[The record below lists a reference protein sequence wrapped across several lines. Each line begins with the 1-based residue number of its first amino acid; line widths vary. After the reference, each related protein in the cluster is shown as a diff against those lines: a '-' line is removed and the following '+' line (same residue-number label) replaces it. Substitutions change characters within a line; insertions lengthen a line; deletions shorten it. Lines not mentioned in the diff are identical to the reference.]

1 MQRAAV
7 AGAPACC
14 LLRAM
19 VDTAPRHLYLHVP
32 YCAAK
37 CPYCDF
43 NSIAGRDAEHAA
55 YVDALL
61 AEVRR
66 LPRGPYDTV
75 FIGGGTPT
83 LLGVALLARLL
94 AGVRAHLI
102 LAAGYEWTC
111 EANPGSSDAERFAV
125 LAEHGVNRLSLG
137 VQSTHDH
144 HLRFLGRVHNASE
157 ADRAI
162 ELARRA
168 VPRVSADLIMGLPG
182 QTDAELRQDLT
193 LYRRH
198 DLSHA
203 SVYHLTYEPGTE
215 FHARRGRGELHD
227 IAPQDSRRKF
237 DLLWDAFTDLGLMA
251 YETSNFARTG
261 QESRHNLAYWRQ
273 RDYHAAGAGA
283 VSTVG
288 GVRVTREKHPAAY
301 ITAISA
307 GGAAAW
313 RSETISATERQRETW
328 MLGLRLAQGVVLAEV
343 EAQGDPASRWRSRV
357 DALINEGLVEESAG
371 HLRLTRA
378 GRPVQDTV
386 TVYLMP

>member
-1 MQRAAV
+1 
-7 AGAPACC
+7 
-14 LLRAM
+14 M
-19 VDTAPRHLYLHVP
+19 VHDSQPRHLYLHIP

-61 AEVRR
+61 LEVRR

-83 LLGVALLARLL
+83 MLGSALLARLMAGL
-94 AGVRAHLI
+94 ADHLL
-102 LAAGYEWTC
+102 LAPDYEWTC
-111 EANPGSSDAERFAV
+111 EANPGSSDAERFSIF
-125 LAEHGVNRLSLG
+125 AEHGVNRLSLG

-144 HLRFLGRVHNASE
+144 HLRFLGRVHSSSE

-182 QTDAELRQDLT
+182 QTDAELRQDLQ

-198 DLSHA
+198 DLAHA

-215 FHARRGRGELHD
+215 FHARRGRGEMKD
-227 IAPQDSRRKF
+227 IAPEDSRRQF
-237 DLLWDAFTDLGLMA
+237 DLLWDAFSALGLTA
-251 YETSNFARTG
+251 YETSNFARLG
-261 QESRHNLAYWRQ
+261 QASRHNMAYWQR

-283 VSTVG
+283 VSTVH

-301 ITAISA
+301 ITAIAS
-307 GGAAAW
+307 GGDAAW
-313 RSETISATERQRETW
+313 RTEHMGAAEKLAETW
-328 MLGLRLAQGVVLAEV
+328 MLGLRLTHGVELAQVRT
-343 EAQGDPASRWRSRV
+343 QGDAESRWRQRA
-357 DALINEGLVEESAG
+357 DALIGEGLIEEVAG
-371 HLRLTRA
+371 YLRLTRA
-378 GRPVQDTV
+378 GRPVQDEV

>member
-1 MQRAAV
+1 MV
-7 AGAPACC
+7 AEALLVC
-14 LLRAM
+14 LLPSM
-19 VDTAPRHLYLHVP
+19 VDAPRHLYLHVP

-61 AEVRR
+61 VEVAR

-83 LLGVALLARLL
+83 LLGAQLLARLMRGL
-94 AGVRAHLI
+94 AEHLH
-102 LAAGYEWTC
+102 LADGYEWTC
-111 EANPGSSDAERFAV
+111 EANPGSSDAERFAI

-144 HLRFLGRVHNASE
+144 HLKFLGRVHGAAE

-162 ELARRA
+162 ELARRV

-182 QTDAELRQDLT
+182 QTDAELRQDLQ

-198 DLSHA
+198 DLAHA

-227 IAPQDSRRKF
+227 IAPEDSRRQF
-237 DLLWDAFTDLGLMA
+237 DLLWDAFAGLGLDA

-261 QESRHNLAYWRQ
+261 QASRHNLAYWQR

-288 GVRVTREKHPAAY
+288 GLRVTREKHPASY
-301 ITAISA
+301 ITAITS
-307 GGAAAW
+307 GSDAAW
-313 RSETISATERQRETW
+313 KREEITAKERLRETW
-328 MLGLRLAQGVVLAEV
+328 MLGLRLMQGVALAEV
-343 EAQGDPASRWRSRV
+343 AAQGDSLTRWRARA
-357 DALINEGLVEESAG
+357 DALITEGLIDEHQG
-371 HLRLTRA
+371 HLRLTRS
-378 GRPVQDTV
+378 GRPVQDEV